1 MGKLFG
7 IGIGGIGDG
16 RLEDC
21 CWLLGPAGGGDD
33 AEERK
38 AETGSGAAEAAAAQE
53 ARPLHRQQHRQV
65 RTDTSSSTKI
75 IDCQIAKSS

>member
-38 AETGSGAAEAAAAQE
+38 AETGRGAAEAAAAAQE
-53 ARPLHRQQHRQV
+53 TRPLHRQV